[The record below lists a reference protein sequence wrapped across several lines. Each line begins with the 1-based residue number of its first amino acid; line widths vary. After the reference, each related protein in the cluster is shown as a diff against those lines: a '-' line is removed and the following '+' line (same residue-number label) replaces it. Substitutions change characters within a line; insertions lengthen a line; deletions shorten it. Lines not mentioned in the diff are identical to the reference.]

1 MPKEKTKIS
10 ISLSRHVKY
19 LLVGL
24 LVGVAIG
31 IGSVLVFQAGAA
43 SSETEEE
50 ASSRSVSVVFD
61 RIVNQNELVSV
72 SQDYSIVEKAED
84 ENRLFDIIKIPF
96 TENSFWYRYAGTIKA
111 GVNLETAELSTSV
124 KTINITP
131 PSPYV
136 ISNTPNMD
144 ATGVLEENNNF
155 FNPIDVKDVDALQAD
170 CRTRSE
176 DEAIA
181 GGLLEEARTEAE
193 ANIRNLFFA
202 ALGESYEVNFQWK
215 DAA

>member
-1 MPKEKTKIS
+1 M
-10 ISLSRHVKY
+10 KY
-19 LLVGL
+19 LLAGL

-111 GVNLETAELSTSV
+111 GVNLETAELSTSG
-124 KTINITP
+124 KTINITL